1 MTRWVVSVPLAASEP
16 LTRHLKDTMAHAGAA
31 RLAALDLTEFRIGWR
46 IALLAMLGVAANS
59 NAGLLYAWGSLILPL
74 GQAHGWARADL
85 QSGISFM
92 FLGMILGSQI
102 VGWLNLRFGMRAVTY
117 TSLLSLSGVYIAMS
131 LMGDSL
137 AMLYVLMMLTSIA
150 SMGTMHVTWTHLINL
165 WYVRNRGLA
174 LALVLSGTGLAAIV
188 IPSMVSAAISRWGWP
203 SAFWLLA
210 AYPAGIVLPLA
221 MVWMHE
227 PAEHAA
233 QQGMAP
239 APGPTPEVRGL
250 MLSEAIKS
258 PRYWALNLAL
268 SMVVACVVTMV
279 TNAVPLLRD
288 KGLGAAEAA
297 RIFGGFGLSLIAGRM
312 VVGYLVDRI
321 WAPGVAAVALA
332 MPALG
337 CVLLMVSG
345 VQNTLQLTV
354 AVMLLGIGA
363 EAEFDIAA
371 FLMARYFGM
380 RDYGRLFGVHLSL
393 ITAAATLA
401 PWLFAMLYRQTG
413 SYQAMLGMAAPMF
426 LVGGLMLLP
435 LGRYPKFE
443 SAPVV

>member
-1 MTRWVVSVPLAASEP
+1 M
-16 LTRHLKDTMAHAGAA
+16 KDTMAHAGAA
-31 RLAALDLTEFRIGWR
+31 RLAALDLTEFRVGWR
-46 IALLAMLGVAANS
+46 IAILAMLGVAANS
-59 NAGLLYAWGSLILPL
+59 NAALLYAWGSLILPL
-74 GQAHGWARADL
+74 SQAHGWARADL

-117 TSLLSLSGVYIAMS
+117 TSLVSLSGVYVAMS
-131 LMGDSL
+131 LMGNSL
-137 AMLYVLMMLTSIA
+137 VMLYVLLMLTSIA

-165 WYVRNRGLA
+165 WYERNRGLA

-188 IPSMVSAAISRWGWP
+188 IPSMVSAAITRWGWP

-221 MVWMHE
+221 VAWMHE

-233 QQGMAP
+233 RKGIGAP
-239 APGPTPEVRGL
+239 VELPIAEVRGV
-250 MLSEAIKS
+250 MLGEAVRS

-279 TNAVPLLRD
+279 TNSVPLLRD

-297 RIFGGFGLSLIAGRM
+297 GIFGGFGVSLIAGRM

-321 WAPGVAAVALA
+321 WAPGVAAVALTL
-332 MPALG
+332 PALG
-337 CVLLMVSG
+337 CLLLMVSG
-345 VQNTLQLTV
+345 AQDTLQLTV

-363 EAEFDIAA
+363 GAEFDIAA

-380 RDYGRLFGVHLSL
+380 RDYGRLFGIHLSL

-401 PWLFAMLYRQTG
+401 PWLFGMLYRQTG
-413 SYQAMLGMAAPMF
+413 SYEMMLSIAAPMF

-443 SAPVV
+443 STSAA

>member
-1 MTRWVVSVPLAASEP
+1 M
-16 LTRHLKDTMAHAGAA
+16 KDTMAHAGAA
-31 RLAALDLTEFRIGWR
+31 RLAALDLTEFRVGWR
-46 IALLAMLGVAANS
+46 IAILAMLGVAANS
-59 NAGLLYAWGSLILPL
+59 NAALLYAWGSLILPL
-74 GQAHGWARADL
+74 SQAHGWARADL

-117 TSLLSLSGVYIAMS
+117 TSLVSLSGVYVAMS
-131 LMGDSL
+131 LMGNSL
-137 AMLYVLMMLTSIA
+137 VMLYVLLMLTSIA

-165 WYVRNRGLA
+165 WYERNRGLA

-188 IPSMVSAAISRWGWP
+188 IPSMVSAAIARWGWP

-221 MVWMHE
+221 VAWMHE

-233 QQGMAP
+233 KKGKRAAVELP
-239 APGPTPEVRGL
+239 IAEVRGV
-250 MLSEAIKS
+250 MLREAVKS

-279 TNAVPLLRD
+279 TNSVPLLRD

-297 RIFGGFGLSLIAGRM
+297 GIFGGFGVSLIAGRM

-332 MPALG
+332 LPALG
-337 CVLLMVSG
+337 CLLLMVSG
-345 VQNTLQLTV
+345 AQDTLQLTV

-363 EAEFDIAA
+363 GAEFDIAA

-380 RDYGRLFGVHLSL
+380 RDYGRLFGIHLSL

-401 PWLFAMLYRQTG
+401 PWLFGMLYRQTG
-413 SYQAMLGMAAPMF
+413 SYEMMLSIAAPMF

-443 SAPVV
+443 STSAA